1 MTSCLYAGYV
11 RHRRRGPRVHAF
23 RYRLCLFYLDLDELP
38 QLDRTVRLFS
48 VDRSNA
54 VAFHHR
60 DHLDGQGGDTAARVA
75 SVLRNAGVRLR
86 APKVYLLTA
95 CRILGYVFNP
105 ISLYYCHEGP
115 GGPLRAVVAEV
126 NNTFGERH
134 LYVLRHRL
142 NPASDT
148 SRHAARYRA
157 PKALYVS
164 PFLEADGHY
173 DFHFAPVGP
182 RLSVGILQ
190 YEGGRPTLDAQFWG
204 RRVELT
210 SRSVARLVATRPLAA
225 VKTIAAIHA
234 EALRL
239 WWKGIPLRPRLP
251 RRSGVLGLRVTV
263 DDGAPLPAVS
273 APAASVP
280 AAAATPAASVPAAT
294 PAVSVPAASVPTAPA
309 ASVRAGAA
317 PAASVRAAPV
327 PTASVRAAP
336 VPTASVPAAVPAA
349 SVPVAPLVAGAVPA
363 AAIAEDEHHAS

>member
-38 QLDRTVRLFS
+38 ELDRTVRFFS
-48 VDRSNA
+48 ANRRNA
-54 VAFHHR
+54 VAFHDR
-60 DHLDGQGGDTAARVA
+60 DHLDGRGGDTAPRVA

-86 APKVYLLTA
+86 EPKIFLLTG

-164 PFLEADGHY
+164 PFLATDGHY

-210 SRSVARLVATRPLAA
+210 SRSVAGLLATRRLAA

-239 WWKGIPLRPRLP
+239 WWKGIPVRPRP
-251 RRSGVLGLRVTV
+251 ARRSGPLGLRVSV
-263 DDGAPLPAVS
+263 DDAGPLPAASDAAGSVPARSVPARSVPAGS
-273 APAASVP
+273 APARSVP
-280 AAAATPAASVPAAT
+280 AKSVPAK
-294 PAVSVPAASVPTAPA
+294 SVPAASAPAKSAPAGSAPA
-309 ASVRAGAA
+309 AAA
-317 PAASVRAAPV
+317 PAR
-327 PTASVRAAP
+327 
-336 VPTASVPAAVPAA
+336 SVPAASAPAA
-349 SVPVAPLVAGAVPA
+349 PFVAGAVPA

>member
-1 MTSCLYAGYV
+1 MRSCLYQGYV
-11 RHRRRGPRVHAF
+11 RHRRRRPRVHAF

-48 VDRSNA
+48 VNRGNA
-54 VAFHHR
+54 VAFHDR
-60 DHLDGQGGDTAARVA
+60 DHLDGRGGDLGPRVA
-75 SVLRNAGVRLR
+75 TVLRNAGVRLR
-86 APKVYLLTA
+86 APRIHLLTG

-126 NNTFGERH
+126 DNTFGERH

-157 PKALYVS
+157 PKTLYVS
-164 PFLEADGHY
+164 PFLGAEGHY

-190 YEGGRPTLDAQFWG
+190 YERDRPTLDAQFWG

-210 SRSVARLVATRPLAA
+210 SRSVAGLVAARPLAA

-239 WWKGIPLRPRLP
+239 WWKGIPVHPRPP
-251 RRSGVLGLRVTV
+251 RRSGARGLRVSV
-263 DDGAPLPAVS
+263 DD
-273 APAASVP
+273 APAAAP
-280 AAAATPAASVPAAT
+280 PATPAASVPA
-294 PAVSVPAASVPTAPA
+294 S
-309 ASVRAGAA
+309 
-317 PAASVRAAPV
+317 
-327 PTASVRAAP
+327 
-336 VPTASVPAAVPAA
+336 
-349 SVPVAPLVAGAVPA
+349 PLVAAAPA
-363 AAIAEDEHHAS
+363 AAIAEEEHHAS

>member
-11 RHRRRGPRVHAF
+11 RHRRRAPRVHAF
-23 RYRLCLFYLDLDELP
+23 RYGLCLFYLDLDELP
-38 QLDRTVRLFS
+38 RLDRTVRLFS
-48 VDRSNA
+48 VNRRNA
-54 VAFHHR
+54 VAFHDR
-60 DHLDGQGGDTAARVA
+60 DHLDGRGGDTAPRVA
-75 SVLRNAGVRLR
+75 AVLRNAGVRLR
-86 APKVYLLTA
+86 EPRIHLLTA

-105 ISLYYCHEGP
+105 VSLYYCHEGP

-190 YEGGRPTLDAQFWG
+190 YESGRPTLDAQFWG
-204 RRVELT
+204 RRIELT
-210 SRSVARLVATRPLAA
+210 SRSVARLVAARPLAT

-239 WWKGIPLRPRLP
+239 WWKGIPVRPRPP
-251 RRSGVLGLRVTV
+251 RRSGALGLRVTT
-263 DDGAPLPAVS
+263 DDAAPLPA
-273 APAASVP
+273 AAVP
-280 AAAATPAASVPAAT
+280 AAAATPAASVAAT
-294 PAVSVPAASVPTAPA
+294 ASDAAVPAEAPA
-309 ASVRAGAA
+309 ASA
-317 PAASVRAAPV
+317 PA
-327 PTASVRAAP
+327 
-336 VPTASVPAAVPAA
+336 
-349 SVPVAPLVAGAVPA
+349 APLVAGAVPA
-363 AAIAEDEHHAS
+363 PAIAEDEHHAS

>member
-38 QLDRTVRLFS
+38 QLDRAVRLFS

-60 DHLDGQGGDTAARVA
+60 DHLDGQGGDTATRMAT
-75 SVLRNAGVRLR
+75 VLRNAGVRLR

-157 PKALYVS
+157 PKALFVS
-164 PFLEADGHY
+164 PFLAADGHY

-210 SRSVARLVATRPLAA
+210 SRSVAGLLATHPLAA

-239 WWKGIPLRPRLP
+239 WWKGIPVQPRPP
-251 RRSGVLGLRVTV
+251 RRSGPLGLRVSV
-263 DDGAPLPAVS
+263 DDAPPLPAAA
-273 APAASVP
+273 APAAAVPVASVP
-280 AAAATPAASVPAAT
+280 A
-294 PAVSVPAASVPTAPA
+294 
-309 ASVRAGAA
+309 
-317 PAASVRAAPV
+317 
-327 PTASVRAAP
+327 
-336 VPTASVPAAVPAA
+336 
-349 SVPVAPLVAGAVPA
+349 APLVAGAVPV

>member
-23 RYRLCLFYLDLDELP
+23 RYRLCLFYLDLAELP

-48 VDRSNA
+48 VNRSSA
-54 VAFHHR
+54 VAFHDR
-60 DHLDGQGGDTAARVA
+60 DHLDGRGGDTAARVTT
-75 SVLRNAGVRLR
+75 VLRNAGVRLHEPR
-86 APKVYLLTA
+86 IHLLTA
-95 CRILGYVFNP
+95 CRMLGYVFNP
-105 ISLYYCHEGP
+105 LSLYYCHEGP

-164 PFLEADGHY
+164 PFLAADGHY

-190 YEGGRPTLDAQFWG
+190 YEGGRPILDAQFWG

-210 SRSVARLVATRPLAA
+210 SRSVARLVALHPLAA

-239 WWKGIPLRPRLP
+239 WWKGVPVQPRPP
-251 RRSGVLGLRVTV
+251 RRSGALGLRVTV
-263 DDGAPLPAVS
+263 DDGALL
-273 APAASVP
+273 P
-280 AAAATPAASVPAAT
+280 AAAASAA
-294 PAVSVPAASVPTAPA
+294 AVSA
-309 ASVRAGAA
+309 AA
-317 PAASVRAAPV
+317 PAA
-327 PTASVRAAP
+327 
-336 VPTASVPAAVPAA
+336 AVPA
-349 SVPVAPLVAGAVPA
+349 APLVAGAVPA